1 MKDIKE
7 IYVIYNPY
15 EDMYYDGGSYSQ
27 ILFAK
32 KYHNRETAVV
42 DVVDIISNAD
52 GVTYLEI
59 EKLYTI

>member
-15 EDMYYDGGSYSQ
+15 EDMYYDGSSYSQ

-32 KYHNRETAVV
+32 QYHSKETAVA
-42 DVVDIISNAD
+42 DVTDIISNTY